1 MRKGWSGRRIE
12 GTLPDN
18 QMNSIFRALDTNG
31 DGKLSH
37 KELKVGLKSFGLRF
51 AGVRAWRA
59 IRHVDSNGD
68 GMMDEDEIDE
78 LTKYASKWKI

>member
-18 QMNSIFRALDTNG
+18 QMNGIFRALDTNG
-31 DGKLSH
+31 DGKLSR

-51 AGVRAWRA
+51 AGVRAKRA
-59 IRHVDSNGD
+59 IRHVDANGD
-68 GMMDEDEIDE
+68 GMISEDEIDE
-78 LTKYASKWKI
+78 LTKYASKWRI